1 MNERKTKILI
11 KKIKEKKREQNKITL
26 RMTRI
31 NEKTYFY

>member
-11 KKIKEKKREQNKITL
+11 KKIKEKKREQNKITF